1 MIISRGRRY
10 IFIHIPKTGGTSMAL
25 ALETRAM
32 KDDIMLGDTP
42 KAVKRRHRVKGVPTS
57 GRLWKHSRL
66 AGIYGLVTQED
77 VENFYIFTMVRNP
90 WDRLVSYY
98 RWLRVQTFKH
108 PAVTLAKVHN
118 FSNFLNHAETKSS
131 IRREPY
137 GSYVRDANGVERC
150 ALFVRLEHLEQDLN
164 PLESHLG
171 FAMRPFPQT
180 NASKREQDYRTV
192 YSDQDAEL
200 VQTLCSEDI
209 RRFGYAF

>member
-1 MIISRGRRY
+1 
-10 IFIHIPKTGGTSMAL
+10 
-25 ALETRAM
+25 M

-42 KAVKRRHRVKGVPTS
+42 KAVKRRHRVKEALTS

-66 AGIYGLVTQED
+66 ADIYGLVTQED

-98 RWLRVQTFKH
+98 HWLKFQTFEH
-108 PAVTLAKVHN
+108 PAVALAKAQN
-118 FSNFLNHAETKSS
+118 FSNFLNHIETKSN
-131 IRREPY
+131 IRDAPY

-150 ALFVRLEHLEQDLN
+150 TQFVRLEHLEQDLK

-180 NASKREQDYRTV
+180 NASDREQDYRTA

-200 VQTLCSEDI
+200 IKTLCSEDI